1 MFTTGTIKKFMP
13 PKTVYRLNA
22 NPIKIPITFFTEI
35 EKTILNFIWKP
46 QEKSIAKELWSKKN
60 RVRVICS

>member
-46 QEKSIAKELWSKKN
+46 QEKINS
-60 RVRVICS
+60 